1 MWRSRSLSCCCD
13 WRVRKVFLM
22 HPIVLFPVVG
32 FGFDSRVI
40 HSWHWWLLVI
50 PLVVRLQNLFGM

>member
-1 MWRSRSLSCCCD
+1 M
-13 WRVRKVFLM
+13 FLM